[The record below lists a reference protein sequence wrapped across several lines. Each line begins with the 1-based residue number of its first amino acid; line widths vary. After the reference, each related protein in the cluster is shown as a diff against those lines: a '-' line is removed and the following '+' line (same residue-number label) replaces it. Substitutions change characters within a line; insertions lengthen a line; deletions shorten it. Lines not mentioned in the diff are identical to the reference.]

1 MSFDPRSKGL
11 GQRPRAPHYDAPR
24 TGILP
29 EEEVGSEDRRAQ
41 QLIQE
46 RSANVA
52 RMQESPCSSC
62 TYSIFYRQIAGGP
75 LTCVCELSGRQ
86 MTPIVECSRF
96 VKETKRT

>member
-29 EEEVGSEDRRAQ
+29 EEEVGAEDQRVQ
-41 QLIQE
+41 QLVQE
-46 RSANVA
+46 RSANVV

-62 TYSIFYRQIAGGP
+62 TYAIFYRQIVNGP

-86 MTPIVECSRF
+86 MTPIAWCSRF
-96 VKETKRT
+96 VKETKKG